1 MSRPVRSPCLVRA
14 GIALLLVAGAIAA
27 LGAYAASRA
36 GYWLE
41 SPRRS
46 AAPADAIVVLGGDD
60 GGRLVRGLDL
70 YRAGYAPTIL
80 LTGIEHGNRATRS
93 AYLTWRAEFLV
104 RQGVPRSAL
113 RYDAESANSYEEAS
127 YVRSLMEQQRWRSVL
142 VVSDPPHMRR
152 LSWTWERVFR
162 GTGLHYVLVASDPEW
177 WVPGYWWRDE
187 KSGAF
192 VLMEYIKL
200 AYYIARR

>member
-1 MSRPVRSPCLVRA
+1 MSPPTRSRCLIRLA
-14 GIALLLVAGAIAA
+14 LALLLLAGAIAA
-27 LGAYAASRA
+27 MGAYATSRA
-36 GYWLE
+36 GYWLAA
-41 SPRRS
+41 PARPP
-46 AAPADAIVVLGGDD
+46 APADAIVVLGGDD
-60 GGRLVRGLDL
+60 GGRLVRGLEL
-70 YRAGYAPTIL
+70 YRGGYAPTIV
-80 LTGIEHGNRATRS
+80 LTGIEHGRRATRS

-113 RYDAESANSYEEAS
+113 RYDTESDNSYEEATN
-127 YVRSLMEQQRWRSVL
+127 VRSLMEKQRWRSVL

-162 GTGLHYVLVASDPEW
+162 DTGLHYVLVASEPDW
-177 WVPGYWWRDE
+177 WSPGDWWRDE

>member
-1 MSRPVRSPCLVRA
+1 
-14 GIALLLVAGAIAA
+14 
-27 LGAYAASRA
+27 
-36 GYWLE
+36 
-41 SPRRS
+41 
-46 AAPADAIVVLGGDD
+46 VVLGGDD
-60 GGRLVRGLDL
+60 GGRLVRGLGL
-70 YRAGYAPTIL
+70 YRGGYAPTVV
-80 LTGIEHGNRATRS
+80 LTGIEHGNRMTRS

-113 RYDAESANSYEEAS
+113 RYDTESDNSYEEAAN
-127 YVRSLMEQQRWRSVL
+127 VRSLMEKHGWRSVL

-162 GTGLHYVLVASDPEW
+162 GSGRHYVLVPSEPDW
-177 WVPGYWWRDE
+177 WAPQDWWRDE

-200 AYYIARR
+200 AYYIAKR